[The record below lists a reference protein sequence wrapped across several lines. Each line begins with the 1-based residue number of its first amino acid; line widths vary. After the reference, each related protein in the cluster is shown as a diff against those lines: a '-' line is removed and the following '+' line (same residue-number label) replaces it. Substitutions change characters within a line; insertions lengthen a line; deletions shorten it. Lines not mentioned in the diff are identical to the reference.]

1 MSRRI
6 VDSRRTGWSVLA
18 SICLSLIV
26 SSQANAQGDA
36 AAPLARYVPADGL
49 TLLIEHNGLD
59 ARPDAWK
66 GTAAYKMLNETSLG
80 VMFEDIATQLADRA
94 LQGARG
100 VPATGKDVV
109 ALLKH
114 LAQKGFVVAFCGS
127 FNPPQ
132 PRAAVV
138 VIRGGAR
145 SEVFRR
151 LIAKIPPLNEPVAKQ
166 VDAPGGRKVWVAAES
181 PIRWWYEKDDAVF
194 SFAPPGAPD
203 PVVNTLE
210 GKTASALTHPTR
222 IALAKAEDGQVSVGL
237 LFVDLSTLPPPSPQ
251 AVQLGLDGIKRV
263 EARWAIQGK
272 GLLTTIGIQAPR
284 PRRGLLALFDQ
295 PAIGAGTKFVPPSG
309 VTGYT
314 LLSLDPIKFG
324 DALLALVKQSDP
336 QASASLA
343 QFAQRFRARTGLS
356 LRDDLL
362 GKLGPRMA
370 LFMPPGAG
378 GSLMGMWFHPPDF
391 GLVAEVKDARGFV
404 ESLDR
409 LMQVANRELRA
420 AGAMVPP
427 QPGRPSRPGTE
438 FAEFRRLKA
447 PERGYVLSVPPS
459 ALPTP
464 AAFRPTVAIDLER
477 GLVAL
482 AASPATARLA
492 LSSLVLKGPGAT
504 EGRDAVLVSQ
514 SDPSGMLPELLT
526 NLPSIVQFIGLA
538 VSQSG
543 GPAQSSRPFRL
554 QIDPDTI
561 PDAGA
566 LRAYLFPSRSTLAV
580 DDRSIRLST
589 YEAFPLPAPQLDIGT
604 EAPVLIALLL
614 PAVQAAREAA
624 RRSQCVNNLKQIGLA
639 MHNYVS
645 TNGKLP
651 ASAIVDK
658 QGKPLLSWRV
668 AILPYIEYGTLYNK
682 FKLDEPWDSP
692 HNRELIKYM
701 PNTYSCPSR
710 TDVPGSGTTTYRA
723 FSGRGA
729 ILDPTR
735 PTAFAEVTDGLSTT
749 LLVVESS
756 DAVTWTK
763 PDDLPFD
770 IERAQPQGLLGAG
783 SKHSGGFNVLMG
795 DGSVRFIKMTISP
808 MIFRALITK
817 AGGEIIGA
825 DGF

>member
-1 MSRRI
+1 MSRQI
-6 VDSRRTGWSVLA
+6 VASRRTSWVVMAG
-18 SICLSLIV
+18 ICLALIGSKPV
-26 SSQANAQGDA
+26 NAQGDA
-36 AAPLARYVPADGL
+36 SAPLARYVPADGL
-49 TLLIEHNGLD
+49 AVLIEHNGLD
-59 ARPDAWK
+59 AGPDAWK

-80 VMFEDIATQLADRA
+80 VMLEDIATQLADRA
-94 LQGARG
+94 LQGAPG

-109 ALLKH
+109 AILKH
-114 LAQKGFVVAFCGS
+114 LGQKGFVIGFCGS

-132 PRAAVV
+132 PRAVVV
-138 VIRGGAR
+138 VIRGGAK
-145 SEVFRR
+145 SEVIRR

-166 VDAPGGRKVWVAAES
+166 VDAPGGRKVWVAADS
-181 PIRWWYEKDDAVF
+181 PIRWWYEKYDAVF

-203 PVVNTLE
+203 PVVDTLE

-222 IALAKAEDGQVSVGL
+222 IALAEAEAGQVPVAL
-237 LFVDLSTLPPPSPQ
+237 LFVDLSTLPPPGPQ

-263 EARWAIQGK
+263 EVRWAIQGK
-272 GLLTTIGIQAPR
+272 GLLTTIAVQSPR

-295 PAIGAGTKFVPPSG
+295 PTIGDGTRFAPPPG

-314 LLSLDPIKFG
+314 LLSIDPIKFG
-324 DALLALVKQSDP
+324 DAFLALVKQGDP

-409 LMQVANRELRA
+409 LMQVANRELKA

-464 AAFRPTVAIDLER
+464 AAFRPTVAIDMER

-492 LSSLVLKGPGAT
+492 LSTLVLKGPGAT

-514 SDPSGMLPELLT
+514 SDPSGVLPELLT

-538 VSQSG
+538 ASQSG
-543 GPAQSSRPFRL
+543 GPARSSRPFRL
-554 QIDPDTI
+554 QIDPDAI

-566 LRAYLFPSRSTLAV
+566 LRAYLFPSRTTLAV
-580 DDRSIRLST
+580 DDRSIRLSI

-639 MHNYVS
+639 MLNYESAV
-645 TNGKLP
+645 GKFP
-651 ASAIVDK
+651 ATAIVDK

-668 AILPYIEYGTLYNK
+668 AILPYIEQGPLYNK

-701 PNTYSCPSR
+701 PSTYSCPSGN
-710 TDVPGSGTTTYRA
+710 TTAQSGMTTYRT

-729 ILDPTR
+729 LLDPTR
-735 PTAFAEVTDGLSTT
+735 PTGFAEVTDGLSNT
-749 LLVVESS
+749 LLVVESA

-763 PDDLPFD
+763 PEDLPFD
-770 IERAQPQGLLGAG
+770 NERAQPQRVLGAG
-783 SKHSGGFNVLMG
+783 SKHTGGFNVLMG
-795 DGSVRFIKMTISP
+795 DGSVRFIKLSIDP

-817 AGGEIIGA
+817 AGGEIVPA